1 MDKSRYIQSYA
12 KIIGLKE
19 DDVISYVE
27 KKGIASLIDN
37 TDELLVT
44 KIQREKH
51 KAFIDLYRMSGE
63 IYHENPLLTSPKE
76 VAVFMRSVMEHIHD
90 KEAVVVAF
98 VDTKVRLLDYEE
110 VSLGTLSNTLIHPRE
125 IFRGAI
131 LNKAESII
139 ICHNHPSG
147 NVTPSGIDLR
157 ITERLQEAGELIGIK
172 VLDHVIISGINEN
185 DFYSFREN
193 ELIKEYLKPGL
204 TQNIAVGENIN
215 DNYKLNRYLSKRKQG
230 ITRINISDSL
240 AREIVDFMENYDKA
254 FGYTCDVKGQ
264 SSKEEWIHTVKEAFL
279 NGEGKTYM
287 EMVAKLKV
295 ETVRAMKQAVRIETE
310 LIKCKGE
317 QGNERASVIEETE
330 EIFER

>member
-44 KIQREKH
+44 KTQREKH
-51 KAFIDLYRMSGE
+51 KEFIDLYRMSGE
-63 IYHENPLLTSPKE
+63 IYNENPLLTSPKE
-76 VAVFMRSVMEHIHD
+76 VAAFMRSVMEHIHD

-193 ELIKEYLKPGL
+193 ELIKEYLKHGL

>member
-76 VAVFMRSVMEHIHD
+76 VAAFMRSVMEHIHD

-193 ELIKEYLKPGL
+193 ELIKEYLKHGL

>member
-76 VAVFMRSVMEHIHD
+76 VAAFMRSVMEHIHD

-193 ELIKEYLKPGL
+193 ELIKEYLKHGL

-230 ITRINISDSL
+230 INRINISDSL

-295 ETVRAMKQAVRIETE
+295 ETARAMKQAVRIETE

>member
-44 KIQREKH
+44 KTQREKH

-76 VAVFMRSVMEHIHD
+76 VAAFMRSVMEHIHD

-193 ELIKEYLKPGL
+193 ELIKEYLKHGL

-230 ITRINISDSL
+230 ITWINISDSL

>member
-1 MDKSRYIQSYA
+1 
-12 KIIGLKE
+12 
-19 DDVISYVE
+19 
-27 KKGIASLIDN
+27 
-37 TDELLVT
+37 
-44 KIQREKH
+44 
-51 KAFIDLYRMSGE
+51 MSGE

-76 VAVFMRSVMEHIHD
+76 VAAFMRSVMEHIHD

-193 ELIKEYLKPGL
+193 ELIKEYLKHGL